1 MSCACHRVI
10 DLSSIFGC
18 TENVPDLRVVVLV
31 RDPRAVFHS
40 RWSERISAWCRSAQC
55 ADPGTSCADLAEDVT
70 AARQLMAEFPGRV
83 TLLRYEDLS
92 LDTAAAARRLVRA
105 LGLPWHAA
113 LEAYIRTHT
122 RPPARARRP
131 GPDPYGTVRDSA
143 AAVVG
148 WAASLS
154 AANVSRVE
162 AACSAPMGWLGYP
175 RLPPRPRGAT
185 PPLQDILAPRPAW
198 AL

>member
-1 MSCACHRVI
+1 MLSHQCHQSFFS
-10 DLSSIFGC
+10 LC

-55 ADPGTSCADLAEDVT
+55 ADPATSCADLAEDVT

-122 RPPARARRP
+122 RPQARARGRRP
-131 GPDPYGTVRDSA
+131 AADPYGTVRDSA

-162 AACSAPMGWLGYP
+162 AACSAPMSWLGYP
-175 RLPPRPRGAT
+175 RLPPRPRGDT